1 MILTGRD
8 LATMG
13 RQPIMR
19 VLFITSAY
27 PANADDPRG
36 TFIHVLAR
44 SLVAEG
50 LNITVLAP
58 GSPGVPTS
66 ELRDGVQIRRAT
78 YWVPR
83 WQTLAVGHG
92 GIVPNLRSRPWLA
105 FQVPLLIMALG
116 WRAVRLAR
124 EADLIHAHWV
134 YPSGVAGVFASK
146 VRRKP
151 IVMTSHGGDL
161 NLAMRSQCVRILAR
175 WAAVRATRCIGVSH
189 AMVDRFA
196 SLGVNS
202 DRVEFLPLGVDVGRP
217 NAAVALQRS
226 PQLASFARFDGLRV
240 AYAGS
245 LIPFKAVETL
255 IRAQRQIN
263 QSGGHVASLIIGNG
277 PAASALRHEAS
288 IVGTGLVVFVGSQPP
303 QLVPSYMSVA
313 QVLVL
318 PSLAE
323 GRGLVIIEAMAIG
336 LPVVASDIDGPREL
350 VTSGST
356 GLLFRAGSASELAKR
371 LMELESNP
379 TLMLAMGSNGRAAIR
394 QSGLTVRYSAERHR
408 ALYHEVLRSWPTVRA
423 NK

>member
-1 MILTGRD
+1 
-8 LATMG
+8 
-13 RQPIMR
+13 MR

-44 SLVAEG
+44 SLVEEG
-50 LNITVLAP
+50 LDITVLAP
-58 GSPGVPTS
+58 GAPGAPTR
-66 ELRDGVQIRRAT
+66 ELRDVVQIRRAT
-78 YWVPR
+78 YWIPR
-83 WQTLAVGHG
+83 WQSLATGLG
-92 GIVPNLRSRPWLA
+92 GIVPNLRSRPWLV

-124 EADLIHAHWV
+124 ESDLIHAHWV
-134 YPSGVAGVFASK
+134 YPSGVAGVFAARM
-146 VRRKP
+146 RRKP
-151 IVMTSHGGDL
+151 VVMTSHGGDL
-161 NLAMRSQCVRILAR
+161 NLAMRSQFIRIVAR
-175 WAAVRATRCIGVSH
+175 WAAVRATKCVGVSY

-202 DRVEFLPLGVDVGRP
+202 DRLQFLPLGVDVGRP

-240 AYAGS
+240 VYAGS
-245 LIPFKAVETL
+245 LIPFKSVETL
-255 IRAQRQIN
+255 IRAQRQVN
-263 QSGGHVASLIIGNG
+263 QSGGHVASLIIGDG
-277 PAASALRHEAS
+277 PAASALHHEAS
-288 IVGTGLVVFVGSQPP
+288 IVGTGLVAFAGGQPP

-323 GRGLVIIEAMAIG
+323 GRGLVIIEAMAMG

-350 VTSGST
+350 VTSGLT
-356 GLLFRAGSASELAKR
+356 GLLFRAGSASDLAKC
-371 LMELESNP
+371 LMALESNP
-379 TLMLAMGSNGRAAIR
+379 DLMLAMGSNGRAAVR
-394 QSGLTVRYSAERHR
+394 QSGLSARCSAERHR
-408 ALYHEVLRSWPTVRA
+408 ALYDEVLRSWPMQGA